1 MVAIEVLLKSIEGA
15 IFDLDGVI
23 VDTAK
28 YHYFA
33 WKKLANMLR
42 FEFTEKDNEKLK
54 GVSRKESLEI
64 LLKIGGKENE
74 FSEAQK
80 EELMDIKNNWYLEY
94 VGKLTED
101 DLLPGAKETILT
113 LKEQGI
119 KTGLA
124 TASKNAMLI
133 LERLKIKDLFDA
145 IVDGTQISRAK
156 PDPEIFLKCAQ
167 KLKVA
172 PQKCIVFEDAAAGIK
187 AAKAAGMFAIG
198 VGSPETLSEAD
209 IVVGNLTQLV
219 KKLNWK

>member
-1 MVAIEVLLKSIEGA
+1 LVSIKVLLKNIEGA

-28 YHYFA
+28 YHYSA
-33 WKKLANMLR
+33 WKKLANMLG

-80 EELMDIKNNWYLEY
+80 EELMDIKNSWYLEY
-94 VGKLTED
+94 IDKLTED
-101 DLLPGAKETILT
+101 DLLPGAKELILT

-133 LERLKIKDLFDA
+133 LERLNIKDLFDA

-167 KLKVA
+167 KLKID
-172 PQKCIVFEDAAAGIK
+172 PQKCIVFEDAAAGVK
-187 AAKAAGMFAIG
+187 AAKLAGMFAVG
-198 VGSPETLSEAD
+198 VGAFEILSEAD
-209 IVVGNLTQLV
+209 IVVSSLEQMLRE
-219 KKLNWK
+219 LS

>member
-1 MVAIEVLLKSIEGA
+1 LVSIEVLLKNIEGA

-28 YHYFA
+28 YHYSA
-33 WKKLANMLR
+33 WKKLANMLG

-74 FSEAQK
+74 FSEVQK
-80 EELMDIKNNWYLEY
+80 EELMDIKNSWYLEY
-94 VGKLTED
+94 IDKLTEE
-101 DLLPGAKETILT
+101 DLLPGAKELILT

-133 LERLKIKDLFDA
+133 LERLNIKDLFDA

-167 KLKVA
+167 KLKID

-187 AAKAAGMFAIG
+187 AAKLAGMFAVG
-198 VGSPETLSEAD
+198 VGAFEILSEAD
-209 IVVGNLTQLV
+209 IVVSSLEQMLR
-219 KKLNWK
+219 KLS

>member
-1 MVAIEVLLKSIEGA
+1 MVSIEVLLKNIEGA

-28 YHYFA
+28 YHYSA
-33 WKKLANMLR
+33 WKKLANMLG

-74 FSEAQK
+74 FSEVQK
-80 EELMDIKNNWYLEY
+80 EELMDIKNSWYLEY
-94 VGKLTED
+94 IDKLTEE
-101 DLLPGAKETILT
+101 DLLPGAKELILT

-133 LERLKIKDLFDA
+133 LERLNIKDLFDA

-167 KLKVA
+167 KLKID

-187 AAKAAGMFAIG
+187 AAKLAGMFAVG
-198 VGSPETLSEAD
+198 VGAFEILSEAD
-209 IVVGNLTQLV
+209 IVVSSLEQMLR
-219 KKLNWK
+219 KLS

>member
-1 MVAIEVLLKSIEGA
+1 MVSIKVLLKNIEGA

-28 YHYFA
+28 YHYSA
-33 WKKLANMLR
+33 WKKLANMLG

-80 EELMDIKNNWYLEY
+80 EELMDIKNSWYLEY
-94 VGKLTED
+94 IDKLTED
-101 DLLPGAKETILT
+101 DLLPGAKELILT

-133 LERLKIKDLFDA
+133 LERLNIKDLFDA

-167 KLKVA
+167 KLKID
-172 PQKCIVFEDAAAGIK
+172 PQKCIVFEDAAAGVK
-187 AAKAAGMFAIG
+187 AAKLAGMFAVG
-198 VGSPETLSEAD
+198 VGAFEILSEAD
-209 IVVGNLTQLV
+209 IVVSSLEQMLRE
-219 KKLNWK
+219 LS

>member
-1 MVAIEVLLKSIEGA
+1 MVSIEVLLKNIEGA

-33 WKKLANMLR
+33 WKKLANMLG

-80 EELMDIKNNWYLEY
+80 EELMDIKNSWYLEY
-94 VGKLTED
+94 IDKLTED
-101 DLLPGAKETILT
+101 DLLPGAKELILT

-133 LERLKIKDLFDA
+133 LERLNIKDLFDA

-167 KLKVA
+167 KLKID

-187 AAKAAGMFAIG
+187 AAKLAGMFAVG
-198 VGSPETLSEAD
+198 VGAFEILSEAD
-209 IVVGNLTQLV
+209 IVVSSLEQMLRE
-219 KKLNWK
+219 LS

>member
-1 MVAIEVLLKSIEGA
+1 MVSIEVLLKNIEGA

-33 WKKLANMLR
+33 WKKLANMLG

-80 EELMDIKNNWYLEY
+80 EELMDIKNSWYLEY
-94 VGKLTED
+94 IDKLTED
-101 DLLPGAKETILT
+101 DLLPGAKELILT

-167 KLKVA
+167 KLKID

-187 AAKAAGMFAIG
+187 AAKLAGMFAVG
-198 VGSPETLSEAD
+198 VGAFEILSEAD
-209 IVVGNLTQLV
+209 IVVSSLEQMLRE
-219 KKLNWK
+219 LS

>member
-1 MVAIEVLLKSIEGA
+1 LVSIEVLLKNIEGA

-33 WKKLANMLR
+33 WKKLANMLG

-80 EELMDIKNNWYLEY
+80 EELMDIKNSWYLEY
-94 VGKLTED
+94 IDKLTED
-101 DLLPGAKETILT
+101 DLLPGAKELILT

-167 KLKVA
+167 KLKID

-187 AAKAAGMFAIG
+187 AAKLAGMFAVG
-198 VGSPETLSEAD
+198 VGAFEILSEAD
-209 IVVGNLTQLV
+209 IVVSSLEQMLRE
-219 KKLNWK
+219 LS

>member
-1 MVAIEVLLKSIEGA
+1 LVSIEVLLKNIEGA

-33 WKKLANMLR
+33 WKKLANMLG

-80 EELMDIKNNWYLEY
+80 EELMDIKNSWYLEY
-94 VGKLTED
+94 IDKLTED
-101 DLLPGAKETILT
+101 DLLPGAKELILT

-133 LERLKIKDLFDA
+133 LERLNIKDLFDA

-167 KLKVA
+167 KLKID

-187 AAKAAGMFAIG
+187 AAKLAGMFAVG
-198 VGSPETLSEAD
+198 VGAFEILSEAD
-209 IVVGNLTQLV
+209 IVVSSLEQMLRE
-219 KKLNWK
+219 LS

>member
-1 MVAIEVLLKSIEGA
+1 MVPIKVLLKRIEGA

-28 YHYFA
+28 YHYSA
-33 WKKLANMLR
+33 WKKLANMLG

-80 EELMDIKNNWYLEY
+80 EELMDIKNSWYLEY
-94 VGKLTED
+94 INKLTED
-101 DLLPGAKETILT
+101 EILPGAKELILT

-133 LERLKIKDLFDA
+133 LERLNIKDLFDA

-167 KLKVA
+167 KLKID
-172 PQKCIVFEDAAAGIK
+172 PQKCVVFEDAAAGIK
-187 AAKAAGMFAIG
+187 AAKLAGMFAVG
-198 VGSPETLSEAD
+198 VGSCDMLGEAD
-209 IVVGNLTQLV
+209 IVICSLDQLI
-219 KKLNWK
+219 KELK

>member
-1 MVAIEVLLKSIEGA
+1 MVPIEVLLKSIEGA

-28 YHYFA
+28 YHYSA
-33 WKKLANMLR
+33 WKKLANMLG

-74 FSEAQK
+74 FSRAQR

-94 VGKLTED
+94 IVKLTED
-101 DLLPGAKETILT
+101 DILPGTKETILT

-119 KTGLA
+119 KVGLA

-167 KLKVA
+167 KLEVDPK
-172 PQKCIVFEDAAAGIK
+172 KCIVFEDAAAGIK
-187 AAKAAGMFAIG
+187 AAKLAGMFAVG
-198 VGSPETLSEAD
+198 VGSLDTLSEAD
-209 IVVGNLTQLV
+209 IVVSSLAQLV
-219 KKLNWK
+219 KELN

>member
-1 MVAIEVLLKSIEGA
+1 LVPIEVLLKNIEGA

-33 WKKLANMLR
+33 WKKLANMLG

-74 FSEAQK
+74 FSRAQR
-80 EELMDIKNNWYLEY
+80 EELMDIKNSWYLEY
-94 VGKLTED
+94 INKLTED
-101 DLLPGAKETILT
+101 ELLPGAKELILS

-119 KTGLA
+119 KVGLA

-133 LERLKIKDLFDA
+133 LERLNIKDLFDA

-156 PDPEIFLKCAQ
+156 PDPEIFLKCVQ
-167 KLKVA
+167 KLEVDPK
-172 PQKCIVFEDAAAGIK
+172 KCIVFEDAAAGIK
-187 AAKAAGMFAIG
+187 AAKLAGMFAVG
-198 VGSPETLSEAD
+198 VGSLDTLSEAD
-209 IVVGNLTQLV
+209 IVVSSLAQLV
-219 KKLNWK
+219 KELN

>member
-1 MVAIEVLLKSIEGA
+1 MVAIKVLLKSIEGA

-33 WKKLANMLR
+33 WKKLANMLG

-94 VGKLTED
+94 IGKLTED

-167 KLKVA
+167 KLEVA

-198 VGSPETLSEAD
+198 VGSSEILSEAD
-209 IVVGNLTQLV
+209 IVISSLKQMLRE
-219 KKLNWK
+219 LN

>member
-1 MVAIEVLLKSIEGA
+1 MVPIEVLLKRIEGA

-28 YHYFA
+28 YHYSA
-33 WKKLANMLR
+33 WKKLANMLG

-64 LLKIGGKENE
+64 LLEIGGKENE
-74 FSEAQK
+74 FSSAQK
-80 EELMDIKNNWYLEY
+80 EELMDIKNKWYLEY
-94 VGKLTED
+94 IDKLTED
-101 DLLPGAKETILT
+101 EILPGAKELILT

-167 KLKVA
+167 KLEVDPK
-172 PQKCIVFEDAAAGIK
+172 KCIVFEDAAAGIK
-187 AAKAAGMFAIG
+187 AAKLAGMFAVG
-198 VGSPETLSEAD
+198 VGSLDTLSEAD
-209 IVVGNLTQLV
+209 IVVSSLVQLV
-219 KKLNWK
+219 KEVN